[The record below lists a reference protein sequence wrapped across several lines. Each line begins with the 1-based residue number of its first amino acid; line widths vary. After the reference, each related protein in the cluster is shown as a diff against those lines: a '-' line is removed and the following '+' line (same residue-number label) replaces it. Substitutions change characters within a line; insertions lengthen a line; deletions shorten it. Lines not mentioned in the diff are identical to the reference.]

1 MATENNCRLL
11 SGDEVDRLIGTGKTA
26 RYERQDPKSENYDP
40 DWPKPIVLSARC
52 VRYRSDEIQA
62 WLDKKSTD
70 RDSGCIER
78 HEQAKKAAKASVAK
92 RKASAAELA
101 GQA

>member
-1 MATENNCRLL
+1 MAINFSFLT
-11 SGDEVDRLIGTGKTA
+11 GADVDRITGTGKTA

-40 DWPKPIVLSARC
+40 DWPKPVALSTRC
-52 VRYRSDEIQA
+52 VRYRSDEVQA
-62 WLDKKSTD
+62 WLDKKSSERNTGHDD
-70 RDSGCIER
+70 RRD
-78 HEQAKKAAKASVAK
+78 QAVKAAKASVAK

>member
-1 MATENNCRLL
+1 MNCKYSLL
-11 SGDEVDRLIGTGKTA
+11 SGDEVDQLTSTGKTA
-26 RYERQDPKSENYDP
+26 RFARQNPNSDNYDP

-52 VRYRSDEIQA
+52 VRYRSDEVQA
-62 WLDKKSTD
+62 WLDKKSSERNTGHDD
-70 RDSGCIER
+70 RRD
-78 HEQAKKAAKASVAK
+78 QAVKAAKASAAK